1 MNLCWHPIHEE
12 KQWHRDRSQ
21 EILNF
26 GHVHLGK
33 AAPRSSKLWK
43 KLQAHPVGG
52 NCEVLQQKPALTVFI
67 LVFVIR
73 HSTNELS
80 YLQYP
85 AVHLHACFHRHDL
98 LGWSPSYKRE
108 ADQSLCYC
116 RYCRVRS
123 DEVILFSM
131 LHSPFYQALLHP

>member
-1 MNLCWHPIHEE
+1 MNLCWQPIHEE

-33 AAPRSSKLWK
+33 ATPRSSKLWK

-52 NCEVLQQKPALTVFI
+52 NCEV
-67 LVFVIR
+67 
-73 HSTNELS
+73 
-80 YLQYP
+80 
-85 AVHLHACFHRHDL
+85 HLHACFHRHDL
-98 LGWSPSYKRE
+98 LGWSPLYKRE
-108 ADQSLCYC
+108 ADQSLCCC

-131 LHSPFYQALLHP
+131 LHSQFYQALLHP